1 MYSIYIG
8 NILLPVN
15 PESIKWS
22 YKGQNETVNLINMEE
37 INRINIPGLMEFS
50 FSAVLPGSK
59 VPYARYLTSYKEPF
73 VYINELEAIM
83 KERRMVIF
91 VIKREKLPYM
101 RVGFT
106 TKKLVTIEDLTV
118 SEEAKE
124 GLDIKF
130 DIRLKEY
137 KEAQSTKIG
146 NISQQGKA
154 RSETKTAAKSYVVK
168 SGDSLWNICKKE
180 LNNGGKFAEIAKLN
194 GLTDPSKIYPGQ
206 VIRFE

>member
-22 YKGQNETVNLINMEE
+22 YKRQNETINLINMEE

-50 FSAVLPGSK
+50 FSAVLPGGK

-73 VYINELEAIM
+73 VYLNELEAIM
-83 KERRMVIF
+83 KERRTVIF
-91 VIKREKLPYM
+91 IIKREKLPYM

-106 TKKLVTIEDLTV
+106 TKKLVTIEDLSV
-118 SEEAKE
+118 NEEAKE

-137 KEAQSTKIG
+137 KAAQSTKIG
-146 NISQQGKA
+146 NISQAKA
-154 RSETKTAAKSYVVK
+154 RNETKTAAKSYVVK
-168 SGDSLWNICKKE
+168 SGDSLWNICKRE
-180 LNNGGKFAEIAKLN
+180 LNDGGKFAEIAKLN
-194 GLTDPSKIYPGQ
+194 GITDPSKIYTGQ
-206 VIRFE
+206 VIKFE